1 MKTALVTGVSG
12 SIGRL
17 LLERLVERD
26 YHVVGVARREE
37 KLKDLS
43 LRFRERFDYIAVDLS
58 EAGSSA
64 RVREALTSM
73 GVSRLD
79 LLINN
84 AGFGIRKPLLEHT
97 PGELE
102 ELFRVN
108 VLAPVELT
116 AELLPFLARGSTVVF
131 MISGVAFINV
141 PEMPSYC
148 AAKAALHYLA
158 INLERELHK
167 RGIKVMRVYPKQV
180 KSDFWGGRV
189 PKGSVEPQKVVD
201 AILKGLE
208 DGRSE
213 VFVPGYL
220 KLVKYLPNWPV
231 FTYRFKY

>member
-43 LRFRERFDYIAVDLS
+43 LRFRERFDYIVVDLS

-116 AELLPFLARGSTVVF
+116 AELLPFLVEGSTVVF

-158 INLERELHK
+158 INLERELQK
-167 RGIKVMRVYPKQV
+167 SGIKVMRVYPKQV
-180 KSDFWGGRV
+180 KSDFWGERV
-189 PKGSVEPQKVVD
+189 PKGSIEPQKVVD